1 MEYLLD
7 WVVAILTVLYAILLL
22 AYRFWFGKMSLF
34 ELSPSNLPHQL
45 SQVEQFSP
53 VQRPT
58 QFTVII
64 PARNEAEKIQACV
77 DSILNQD
84 YPADAFE
91 IIVVDDFSEDD
102 TACIVKALSMQF
114 PQVHLLQLADHCKE
128 GETIAYKKKAIE
140 IAVAMAKGDWILT
153 TDADCIVPRTWLLLY
168 NAYIKAYQPCF
179 VAAPVMF
186 LKTAGI
192 LNQFQLLDFLAL
204 QGITAAAVGAGKH
217 SMSNGA
223 NLGFEK
229 TAFIA
234 VGGYQGVDHIAS
246 GDDMFLMHKMKQTLH
261 NPIGYLF
268 HPDAIVLTAAM
279 DTWKGFI
286 MQRIRWASKARYY
299 DDRSIT
305 MVLTLVYFFNL
316 SFICLVF
323 FGSWSTLIIALA
335 FKTFFELCFLD
346 PVAKFFKL
354 QPELRFFVFYQPIH
368 IAYNIA
374 AGLFG
379 QLKTYSWKGRM
390 VK

>member
-7 WVVAILTVLYAILLL
+7 WAVAILTIMYAIILM
-22 AYRFWFGKMSLF
+22 AYRFWFGKMQLF
-34 ELSPSNLPHQL
+34 QFNQIEALSPGQS
-45 SQVEQFSP
+45 S
-53 VQRPT
+53 T

-64 PARNEAEKIQACV
+64 PARNEAANIKACV
-77 DSILNQD
+77 DSILAQD
-84 YPADAFE
+84 YPKDAFE
-91 IIVVDDFSEDD
+91 IIVIDDFSEDD
-102 TACIVKALSMQF
+102 TAFIVTALSQQYS
-114 PQVHLLQLADHCKE
+114 QVRLIQLADHCKE
-128 GETIAYKKKAIE
+128 GETLAYKKKAIE
-140 IAVAMAKGDWILT
+140 IAVAEAKGDWILT
-153 TDADCIVPRTWLLLY
+153 TDADCIVPKKWLLLY
-168 NAYIKAYQPCF
+168 NAYIQEHQPCF

-186 LKTAGI
+186 IKTAGI
-192 LNQFQLLDFLAL
+192 LNQFQVLDFLAL

-261 NPIGYLF
+261 KPVGYLF

-279 DTWKGFI
+279 DTWKSFI

-316 SFICLVF
+316 SFVLLAF
-323 FGSWSTLIIALA
+323 MGSWSTLLIALA
-335 FKTFFELCFLD
+335 FKTFFELFFLD
-346 PVAKFFKL
+346 PVVNFFRL
-354 QPELRFFVFYQPIH
+354 QSELKYFVFYQPIH
-368 IAYNIA
+368 IVYNIA

-379 QLKTYSWKGRM
+379 QLKTYSWKGRK

>member
-7 WVVAILTVLYAILLL
+7 WAVVILTIMYAIVLM
-22 AYRFWFGKMSLF
+22 AYRFWFGKMGVF
-34 ELSPSNLPHQL
+34 QL
-45 SQVEQFSP
+45 NQIEQVRPEQSA
-53 VQRPT
+53 T

-64 PARNEAEKIQACV
+64 PARNEAANIKACV

-84 YPADAFE
+84 YPAAAFE
-91 IIVVDDFSEDD
+91 LIVIDDFSEDD
-102 TACIVKALSMQF
+102 TAFIVHALSQQY
-114 PQVHLLQLADHCKE
+114 PQLRLLKLADHCKE
-128 GETIAYKKKAIE
+128 GETLAYKKKAIE
-140 IAVAMAKGDWILT
+140 IAVAQAKGDWILT
-153 TDADCIVPRTWLLLY
+153 TDADCIVPSRWLLLY
-168 NAYIKAYQPCF
+168 NAYIHQHQPCF

-186 LKTAGI
+186 IKTAGI
-192 LNQFQLLDFLAL
+192 LNQFQVLDFLAL

-229 TAFIA
+229 AAFIA

-261 NPIGYLF
+261 KPVGYLF
-268 HPDAIVLTAAM
+268 HPDVIVLTAAM

-299 DDRSIT
+299 DDHSIT

-316 SFICLVF
+316 SFICLALM
-323 FGSWSTLIIALA
+323 GSWSTLLIALA
-335 FKTFFELCFLD
+335 FKTFFELFFLD
-346 PVAKFFKL
+346 PVAKFFQL
-354 QPELRFFVFYQPIH
+354 QPELKYFVFYQPIH
-368 IAYNIA
+368 IVYNIA

-379 QLKTYSWKGRM
+379 QLKTYSWKGRK

>member
-7 WVVAILTVLYAILLL
+7 WAVAIFTIMYAVILM
-22 AYRFWFGKMSLF
+22 AYRFWFGKMQLF
-34 ELSPSNLPHQL
+34 QFNQIEALSPGQS
-45 SQVEQFSP
+45 S
-53 VQRPT
+53 T

-64 PARNEAEKIQACV
+64 PARNEAANIKACV
-77 DSILNQD
+77 DSILAQD

-91 IIVVDDFSEDD
+91 IIVIDDFSEDD
-102 TACIVKALSMQF
+102 TAFIVTALSQQYS
-114 PQVHLLQLADHCKE
+114 QVRLIQLADHCKD
-128 GETIAYKKKAIE
+128 GETLAYKKKAIE
-140 IAVAMAKGDWILT
+140 IAVAEAKGDWILT
-153 TDADCIVPRTWLLLY
+153 TDADCIVPKKWLLLY
-168 NAYIKAYQPCF
+168 NAYIQEHQPCF

-186 LKTAGI
+186 IKTAGI
-192 LNQFQLLDFLAL
+192 LNQFQVLDFLAL

-261 NPIGYLF
+261 KPVGYLF

-279 DTWKGFI
+279 DTWKSFI

-316 SFICLVF
+316 SFVLLAF
-323 FGSWSTLIIALA
+323 MGSWSTLLIALA
-335 FKTFFELCFLD
+335 FKTFFELFFLD
-346 PVAKFFKL
+346 PVAKFFRL
-354 QPELRFFVFYQPIH
+354 QPELKHFVLYQPIH
-368 IAYNIA
+368 IVYNIA

-379 QLKTYSWKGRM
+379 QLKTYSWKGRK

>member
-1 MEYLLD
+1 MDYLLD
-7 WVVAILTVLYAILLL
+7 WAVAILTIMYAVILM
-22 AYRFWFGKMSLF
+22 AYRYWFGKMRVF
-34 ELSPSNLPHQL
+34 QFNQIEQVRPEQSN
-45 SQVEQFSP
+45 
-53 VQRPT
+53 T

-64 PARNEAEKIQACV
+64 PARNEAANIKACV

-84 YPADAFE
+84 YPTDAFE
-91 IIVVDDFSEDD
+91 IIVIDDFSEDD
-102 TACIVKALSMQF
+102 TAFIVQALSQQY
-114 PQVHLLQLADHCKE
+114 PQVRLLKLADHCKE
-128 GETIAYKKKAIE
+128 GETLAYKKKAIE
-140 IAVAMAKGDWILT
+140 IAVAQAKGDWILT
-153 TDADCIVPRTWLLLY
+153 TDADCIVPTRWLFLY
-168 NAYIKAYQPCF
+168 NAYIQANQPSF

-186 LKTAGI
+186 IKTAGI

-229 TAFIA
+229 AAFIA

-261 NPIGYLF
+261 KPVGYLF

-305 MVLTLVYFFNL
+305 MVLTLVYFFNF
-316 SFICLVF
+316 SFVCLAF
-323 FGSWSTLIIALA
+323 MGSWSTLLIALA
-335 FKTFFELCFLD
+335 FKTFFELFFLD

-354 QPELRFFVFYQPIH
+354 QPELKYFVFYQPIH
-368 IAYNIA
+368 IVYNIA

-379 QLKTYSWKGRM
+379 QLKTYSWKGRK

>member
-7 WVVAILTVLYAILLL
+7 WAVVILTIMYAIVLM
-22 AYRFWFGKMSLF
+22 AYRFWFGKMGVF
-34 ELSPSNLPHQL
+34 QL
-45 SQVEQFSP
+45 NQIEQVRPEQSA
-53 VQRPT
+53 T

-64 PARNEAEKIQACV
+64 PARNEAANIKACV

-84 YPADAFE
+84 YPAAAFE
-91 IIVVDDFSEDD
+91 IIVIDDFSEDD
-102 TACIVKALSMQF
+102 TAFIVHALSQQY
-114 PQVHLLQLADHCKE
+114 PQLRLLKLADHCKD
-128 GETIAYKKKAIE
+128 GETLAYKKKAIE
-140 IAVAMAKGDWILT
+140 IAVSQAKGDWILT
-153 TDADCIVPRTWLLLY
+153 TDADCIVPSRWLLLY
-168 NAYIKAYQPCF
+168 NAYIHQHQPCF

-186 LKTAGI
+186 IKTAGI
-192 LNQFQLLDFLAL
+192 LNQFQVLDFLAL

-229 TAFIA
+229 AAFIA

-261 NPIGYLF
+261 KPVGYLF
-268 HPDAIVLTAAM
+268 HPDVIVLTAAM

-299 DDRSIT
+299 DDHSIT

-316 SFICLVF
+316 SFICLALM
-323 FGSWSTLIIALA
+323 GSWSTLLIALA
-335 FKTFFELCFLD
+335 FKTFFELFFLD
-346 PVAKFFKL
+346 PVAKFFQL
-354 QPELRFFVFYQPIH
+354 QPELKYFVFYQPIH
-368 IAYNIA
+368 IVYNIA

-379 QLKTYSWKGRM
+379 QLKTYSWKGRK

>member
-1 MEYLLD
+1 M
-7 WVVAILTVLYAILLL
+7 
-22 AYRFWFGKMSLF
+22 
-34 ELSPSNLPHQL
+34 
-45 SQVEQFSP
+45 
-53 VQRPT
+53 
-58 QFTVII
+58 
-64 PARNEAEKIQACV
+64 
-77 DSILNQD
+77 
-84 YPADAFE
+84 
-91 IIVVDDFSEDD
+91 
-102 TACIVKALSMQF
+102 
-114 PQVHLLQLADHCKE
+114 QLADHCKE
-128 GETIAYKKKAIE
+128 GETLAYKKKAIE
-140 IAVAMAKGDWILT
+140 IAVAEAKGDWILT
-153 TDADCIVPRTWLLLY
+153 TDADCIVPKRWLHLY
-168 NAYIKAYQPCF
+168 NAYIQENQPCF

-186 LKTAGI
+186 IKTAGI
-192 LNQFQLLDFLAL
+192 LNQFQVLDFLAL

-261 NPIGYLF
+261 KPVGYLF

-316 SFICLVF
+316 SFVCLAF
-323 FGSWSTLIIALA
+323 MGSWSTLLIALA
-335 FKTFFELCFLD
+335 FKTFFELFFLD
-346 PVAKFFKL
+346 SVAKFFKM
-354 QPELRFFVFYQPIH
+354 QPELKYFVLYQPIH
-368 IAYNIA
+368 IVYNIA

-379 QLKTYSWKGRM
+379 QLKTYSWKGRK

>member
-1 MEYLLD
+1 MLYLLD
-7 WVVAILTVLYAILLL
+7 WAVAILTCSYALLLL
-22 AYRFWFGKMSLF
+22 AYRFWYGKMRVFQTDAF
-34 ELSPSNLPHQL
+34 EQSNQNEWVRQDQ
-45 SQVEQFSP
+45 S
-53 VQRPT
+53 PT

-64 PARNEAEKIQACV
+64 PARNEAANIKACV
-77 DSILNQD
+77 DSILAQD
-84 YPADAFE
+84 YPTNAFE
-91 IIVVDDFSEDD
+91 IIVIDDFSEDD
-102 TACIVKALSMQF
+102 TAFIVKALNAQF
-114 PQVHLLQLADHCKE
+114 PQVRLLKLADHCKD
-128 GETIAYKKKAIE
+128 GETLAYKKKAIE
-140 IAVAMAKGDWILT
+140 IAVSVAKGNWIVT
-153 TDADCIVPRTWLLLY
+153 TDADCIVPKKCLSLY
-168 NAYIKAYQPCF
+168 HAYIQVHQPSF

-186 LKTAGI
+186 IKTAGI

-223 NLGFEK
+223 NLAFEK

-261 NPIGYLF
+261 KPVGYLF

-279 DTWKGFI
+279 DSWKGFI

-305 MVLTLVYFFNL
+305 LVLTLVYLFNL
-316 SFICLVF
+316 SFLLLALL
-323 FGSWSTLIIALA
+323 GSWSTLIIALA
-335 FKTFFELCFLD
+335 FKTFFELFFLD
-346 PVAKFFKL
+346 PVSAFFKL
-354 QPELRFFVFYQPIH
+354 KPELRYFVFYQPIH
-368 IAYNIA
+368 IVYNIA

-379 QLKTYSWKGRM
+379 QLKTYSWKGRK

>member
-7 WVVAILTVLYAILLL
+7 WAVVILTIMYAIVLM
-22 AYRFWFGKMSLF
+22 AYRFWFGKMGVF
-34 ELSPSNLPHQL
+34 QL
-45 SQVEQFSP
+45 NQIEQA
-53 VQRPT
+53 RPEQSAT

-64 PARNEAEKIQACV
+64 PARNEAANIKACV

-84 YPADAFE
+84 YPAAAFE
-91 IIVVDDFSEDD
+91 IIVIDDFSEDD
-102 TACIVKALSMQF
+102 TAFIVHALSQQY
-114 PQVHLLQLADHCKE
+114 PQLRLLKLADHCKD
-128 GETIAYKKKAIE
+128 GDTLAYKKKAIE
-140 IAVAMAKGDWILT
+140 IAVAQAKGDWILT
-153 TDADCIVPRTWLLLY
+153 TDADCIVPSRWLLLY
-168 NAYIKAYQPCF
+168 NAYIHQHQPCF

-186 LKTAGI
+186 IKTAGI
-192 LNQFQLLDFLAL
+192 LNQFQVLDFLAL

-229 TAFIA
+229 AAFIA

-261 NPIGYLF
+261 KPVGYLF

-299 DDRSIT
+299 DDHSIT

-316 SFICLVF
+316 SFICLALM
-323 FGSWSTLIIALA
+323 GSWSTLLIALA
-335 FKTFFELCFLD
+335 FKTFFELFFLD
-346 PVAKFFKL
+346 PVAKFFQL
-354 QPELRFFVFYQPIH
+354 QPELKYFVFYQPIH
-368 IAYNIA
+368 IVYNIA

-379 QLKTYSWKGRM
+379 QLKTYSWKGR
-390 VK
+390 KLK

>member
-7 WVVAILTVLYAILLL
+7 WVVAILTVMYAVILL
-22 AYRFWFGKMSLF
+22 AYRFWFGKMRLF
-34 ELSPSNLPHQL
+34 QL
-45 SQVEQFSP
+45 NQIEQVRPEQSA
-53 VQRPT
+53 T

-64 PARNEAEKIQACV
+64 PARNEAANIKACV

-84 YPADAFE
+84 YPATAFE
-91 IIVVDDFSEDD
+91 IIVIDDFSEDD
-102 TACIVKALSMQF
+102 TAFIVHALSQQH
-114 PQVHLLQLADHCKE
+114 PQLRLLKLADHCKE
-128 GETIAYKKKAIE
+128 GETLAYKKKAIE
-140 IAVAMAKGDWILT
+140 IAVAQAKGDWILT
-153 TDADCIVPRTWLLLY
+153 TDADCIVPPRWLLLY
-168 NAYIKAYQPCF
+168 NAYIQTNQPSF

-186 LKTAGI
+186 IKTAGI

-261 NPIGYLF
+261 KPVGYLF

-316 SFICLVF
+316 SFVCLAF
-323 FGSWSTLIIALA
+323 MGSWSTLLIALA
-335 FKTFFELCFLD
+335 FKTFFELFFLD

-354 QPELRFFVFYQPIH
+354 QPELKYFVFYQPIH
-368 IAYNIA
+368 IVYNIA

-379 QLKTYSWKGRM
+379 QLKTYSWKGRK

>member
-7 WVVAILTVLYAILLL
+7 WAVVILTIMYAIVLM
-22 AYRFWFGKMSLF
+22 AYRFWFGKMGVF
-34 ELSPSNLPHQL
+34 QL
-45 SQVEQFSP
+45 NQIEQVRPEQSAI
-53 VQRPT
+53 

-64 PARNEAEKIQACV
+64 PARNEAANIKACV

-84 YPADAFE
+84 YPAAAFE
-91 IIVVDDFSEDD
+91 IIVIDDFSEDD
-102 TACIVKALSMQF
+102 TAFIVHALSQQY
-114 PQVHLLQLADHCKE
+114 PQLRLLKLADHCKD
-128 GETIAYKKKAIE
+128 GETLAYKKKAIE
-140 IAVAMAKGDWILT
+140 IAVSQAKGDWILT
-153 TDADCIVPRTWLLLY
+153 TDADCIVPPRWLLLY
-168 NAYIKAYQPCF
+168 NVYIHQHQPCF

-186 LKTAGI
+186 IKTAGI
-192 LNQFQLLDFLAL
+192 LNQFQVLDFLAL

-229 TAFIA
+229 AAFIA

-261 NPIGYLF
+261 KPVGYLF
-268 HPDAIVLTAAM
+268 HPDVIVLTAAM

-299 DDRSIT
+299 DDHSIT

-316 SFICLVF
+316 SFICLALM
-323 FGSWSTLIIALA
+323 GSWSTLLIALA
-335 FKTFFELCFLD
+335 FKTFFELFFLD
-346 PVAKFFKL
+346 PVAKFFQL
-354 QPELRFFVFYQPIH
+354 QPELKYFVFYQPIH
-368 IAYNIA
+368 IVYNIA

-379 QLKTYSWKGRM
+379 QLKTYSWKGRK

>member
-7 WVVAILTVLYAILLL
+7 WVVAVLTILYAFILL
-22 AYRFWFGKMSLF
+22 AYRFWFGKMRLF
-34 ELSPSNLPHQL
+34 QPSQIEQVRPEQL
-45 SQVEQFSP
+45 A
-53 VQRPT
+53 T

-64 PARNEAEKIQACV
+64 PARNEAANIKACV
-77 DSILNQD
+77 ESILVQD
-84 YPADAFE
+84 YPTEAFE
-91 IIVVDDFSEDD
+91 IIVIDDFSEDD
-102 TACIVKALSMQF
+102 TAFIVHALSQQY
-114 PQVHLLQLADHCKE
+114 PQVRLLQLKDHCKD
-128 GETIAYKKKAIE
+128 GATLAYKKKAIE
-140 IAVAMAKGDWILT
+140 IAVSVAKGDWILT
-153 TDADCIVPRTWLLLY
+153 TDADCIVPKQWLLLY
-168 NAYIKAYQPCF
+168 NAYIQAHRPCF

-186 LKTAGI
+186 IKTAGI

-229 TAFIA
+229 SAFIA

-261 NPIGYLF
+261 KPVGYLF
-268 HPDAIVLTAAM
+268 HPNAIVLTAAM

-305 MVLTLVYFFNL
+305 MVLTLVYLFNL
-316 SFICLVF
+316 SFVCLALM
-323 FGSWSTLIIALA
+323 GSWSSFIIALG
-335 FKTFFELCFLD
+335 FKTFFELFFLD
-346 PVAKFFKL
+346 PVAKFYKM
-354 QPELRFFVFYQPIH
+354 QPELKYFVFYQPIH
-368 IAYNIA
+368 IVYNIA

-379 QLKTYSWKGRM
+379 QLKTYSWKGRK

>member
-7 WVVAILTVLYAILLL
+7 WAVAILTMMYAVILM
-22 AYRFWFGKMSLF
+22 AYRFWFGKMRAF
-34 ELSPSNLPHQL
+34 QFNQIEALSP
-45 SQVEQFSP
+45 EQSS
-53 VQRPT
+53 T

-64 PARNEAEKIQACV
+64 PARNEAANIKACV

-84 YPADAFE
+84 YPSAAFE
-91 IIVVDDFSEDD
+91 IIVIDDFSEDD
-102 TACIVKALSMQF
+102 TAFIVQALSQQY
-114 PQVHLLQLADHCKE
+114 PQVRLIQLADHCKE
-128 GETIAYKKKAIE
+128 GETLAYKKKAIE
-140 IAVAMAKGDWILT
+140 IAVSEAKGDWIMT
-153 TDADCIVPRTWLLLY
+153 TDADCIVPKKWLLLY
-168 NAYIKAYQPCF
+168 NAYIHQHQPCF

-186 LKTAGI
+186 IKTTGI
-192 LNQFQLLDFLAL
+192 LNQFQVLDFLAL

-261 NPIGYLF
+261 KPVGYLF
-268 HPDAIVLTAAM
+268 HTDAIVLTAAM

-316 SFICLVF
+316 SFICLALL
-323 FGSWSTLIIALA
+323 GSWSSLIIALA
-335 FKTFFELCFLD
+335 FKIFFELFFLD
-346 PVAKFFKL
+346 PVAKFFKM
-354 QPELRFFVFYQPIH
+354 QPELKYFVLYQPIH
-368 IAYNIA
+368 IVYNIA
-374 AGLFG
+374 AGLVG
-379 QLKTYSWKGRM
+379 QLKTYSWKGRK

>member
-7 WVVAILTVLYAILLL
+7 WAVAILTIMYAVILM
-22 AYRFWFGKMSLF
+22 AYRFWFGKMRVF
-34 ELSPSNLPHQL
+34 QL
-45 SQVEQFSP
+45 NQIEQVRPEQSA
-53 VQRPT
+53 T

-64 PARNEAEKIQACV
+64 PARNEAANIKACV

-84 YPADAFE
+84 YPVDAFE
-91 IIVVDDFSEDD
+91 IIVIDDFSEDD
-102 TACIVKALSMQF
+102 TAFIVHALSQQH
-114 PQVHLLQLADHCKE
+114 PQVRLLKLADHCKE
-128 GETIAYKKKAIE
+128 GETLAYKKKAIE
-140 IAVAMAKGDWILT
+140 IAVAEAKGDWILT
-153 TDADCIVPRTWLLLY
+153 TDADCIVPPRWLLLY
-168 NAYIKAYQPCF
+168 NAYIHQHQPCF

-186 LKTAGI
+186 IKTTGI
-192 LNQFQLLDFLAL
+192 LNQFQVLDFLAL

-229 TAFIA
+229 AAFIA

-261 NPIGYLF
+261 KPVGYLF

-305 MVLTLVYFFNL
+305 LVLTQVYFFNL
-316 SFICLVF
+316 SFICLALL
-323 FGSWSTLIIALA
+323 GSWSSLLIALA
-335 FKTFFELCFLD
+335 FKTFFELFFLD
-346 PVAKFFKL
+346 PVANFFKM
-354 QPELRFFVFYQPIH
+354 QPELKYFVLYQPIH
-368 IAYNIA
+368 IVYNIA

-379 QLKTYSWKGRM
+379 QLKTYSWKGRK

>member
-7 WVVAILTVLYAILLL
+7 WTVAILTIMYAVILM
-22 AYRFWFGKMSLF
+22 AYRFWFGKMRVF
-34 ELSPSNLPHQL
+34 QFNQIEALSPGQST
-45 SQVEQFSP
+45 
-53 VQRPT
+53 T

-64 PARNEAEKIQACV
+64 PARNEALNIKACV

-84 YPADAFE
+84 YPMDAFE
-91 IIVVDDFSEDD
+91 IIVIDDFSEDD
-102 TACIVKALSMQF
+102 TAFIVNALSQQY
-114 PQVHLLQLADHCKE
+114 PQVRLIQLADHCKE
-128 GETIAYKKKAIE
+128 GETLAYKKKAIE
-140 IAVAMAKGDWILT
+140 IAVAEAKGDWILT
-153 TDADCIVPRTWLLLY
+153 TDADCIVPKRWLHLY
-168 NAYIKAYQPCF
+168 NAYIQENQPCF

-186 LKTAGI
+186 IKTAGI
-192 LNQFQLLDFLAL
+192 LNQFQVLDFLAL

-261 NPIGYLF
+261 KPVGYLF
-268 HPDAIVLTAAM
+268 HYDAIVLTAAM

-316 SFICLVF
+316 SFVCLAF
-323 FGSWSTLIIALA
+323 MGSWSTLLIALA
-335 FKTFFELCFLD
+335 FKTFFELFFLD
-346 PVAKFFKL
+346 PVAKFFRL
-354 QPELRFFVFYQPIH
+354 QPELKHFVFYQPIH
-368 IAYNIA
+368 IVYNIA

-379 QLKTYSWKGRM
+379 QLKTYSWKGRK

>member
-7 WVVAILTVLYAILLL
+7 WAVVILTIMYAIVLM
-22 AYRFWFGKMSLF
+22 AYRFWFGKMGAF
-34 ELSPSNLPHQL
+34 QL
-45 SQVEQFSP
+45 NQIEQVRPEQSA
-53 VQRPT
+53 T

-64 PARNEAEKIQACV
+64 PARNEAANIKACV

-84 YPADAFE
+84 YPAAAFE
-91 IIVVDDFSEDD
+91 IIVIDDFSEDD
-102 TACIVKALSMQF
+102 TAFIVHALSQQY
-114 PQVHLLQLADHCKE
+114 PQLRLLKLADHCKD
-128 GETIAYKKKAIE
+128 GDTLAYKKKAIE
-140 IAVAMAKGDWILT
+140 IAVAQAKGDWILT
-153 TDADCIVPRTWLLLY
+153 TDADCIVPPRWLLLY
-168 NAYIKAYQPCF
+168 NAYIHQHQPCF

-186 LKTAGI
+186 IKTAGI
-192 LNQFQLLDFLAL
+192 LNQFQVLDFLAL

-229 TAFIA
+229 AAFIA

-261 NPIGYLF
+261 KPVGYLF

-299 DDRSIT
+299 DDHSIT

-316 SFICLVF
+316 SFICLALM
-323 FGSWSTLIIALA
+323 GSWSTLLIALA
-335 FKTFFELCFLD
+335 FKTFFELFFLD
-346 PVAKFFKL
+346 PVAKFFQM
-354 QPELRFFVFYQPIH
+354 QPELKYFVFYQPIH
-368 IAYNIA
+368 IVYNIA

-379 QLKTYSWKGRM
+379 QLKTYSWKGRK

>member
-7 WVVAILTVLYAILLL
+7 WAVAILTIMYAVILM
-22 AYRFWFGKMSLF
+22 AYRFWFGKMQLF
-34 ELSPSNLPHQL
+34 QFNQIEALSPGQST
-45 SQVEQFSP
+45 
-53 VQRPT
+53 T

-64 PARNEAEKIQACV
+64 PARNEAANIKACV

-91 IIVVDDFSEDD
+91 IIVIDDFSEDD
-102 TACIVKALSMQF
+102 TAFIVTALSQQYS
-114 PQVHLLQLADHCKE
+114 QVRLIQLADHCKD
-128 GETIAYKKKAIE
+128 GETLAYKKKAIE
-140 IAVAMAKGDWILT
+140 IAVAEAKGNWILT
-153 TDADCIVPRTWLLLY
+153 TDADCIVPKKWLLLY
-168 NAYIKAYQPCF
+168 NAYIQEHQPCF

-186 LKTAGI
+186 IKTAGI
-192 LNQFQLLDFLAL
+192 LNQFQVLDFLAL

-261 NPIGYLF
+261 KPVGFLF

-279 DTWKGFI
+279 DTWKSFI

-316 SFICLVF
+316 SFVLLAF
-323 FGSWSTLIIALA
+323 MGSWSTLLIALA
-335 FKTFFELCFLD
+335 FKTFFELFFLD
-346 PVAKFFKL
+346 PVAKFFKM
-354 QPELRFFVFYQPIH
+354 QPELKYFVFYQPIH
-368 IAYNIA
+368 IVYNIA

-379 QLKTYSWKGRM
+379 QLKTYSWKGRK

>member
-7 WVVAILTVLYAILLL
+7 WAVVILTIMYAIVLM
-22 AYRFWFGKMSLF
+22 AYRFWFGKMGVF
-34 ELSPSNLPHQL
+34 QL
-45 SQVEQFSP
+45 NQIEQVRPEQSA
-53 VQRPT
+53 T

-64 PARNEAEKIQACV
+64 PARNEAANIKACV

-84 YPADAFE
+84 YPAAAFE
-91 IIVVDDFSEDD
+91 IIVIDDFSEDD
-102 TACIVKALSMQF
+102 TAFIVHALSQQY
-114 PQVHLLQLADHCKE
+114 PQLRLLKLADQCKE
-128 GETIAYKKKAIE
+128 GETLAYKKKAIE
-140 IAVAMAKGDWILT
+140 IAVAQAKGDWILT
-153 TDADCIVPRTWLLLY
+153 TDADCIVPPRWLLLY
-168 NAYIKAYQPCF
+168 NAYIHQHQPCF

-186 LKTAGI
+186 IKTAGI
-192 LNQFQLLDFLAL
+192 LNQFQVLDFLAL

-229 TAFIA
+229 AAFIA

-261 NPIGYLF
+261 KPVGYLF

-299 DDRSIT
+299 DDHSIT

-316 SFICLVF
+316 SFICLALM
-323 FGSWSTLIIALA
+323 GSWSTLLIALA
-335 FKTFFELCFLD
+335 FKTFFELFFLD
-346 PVAKFFKL
+346 PVAKFFQL
-354 QPELRFFVFYQPIH
+354 QPELKYFVFYQPIH
-368 IAYNIA
+368 IVYNIA

-379 QLKTYSWKGRM
+379 QLKTYSWKGRK

>member
-7 WVVAILTVLYAILLL
+7 WAVAILTIMYAVILM
-22 AYRFWFGKMSLF
+22 AYRFWFGKMQLF
-34 ELSPSNLPHQL
+34 QFNQIEALSPGQPA
-45 SQVEQFSP
+45 
-53 VQRPT
+53 T

-64 PARNEAEKIQACV
+64 PARNEAANIKACV

-84 YPADAFE
+84 YPTDAFE
-91 IIVVDDFSEDD
+91 IIVIDDFSEDD
-102 TACIVKALSMQF
+102 TAFIVTALSQQYS
-114 PQVHLLQLADHCKE
+114 QVRLIQLADHCKD
-128 GETIAYKKKAIE
+128 GETLAYKKKAIE
-140 IAVAMAKGDWILT
+140 IAVAEAKGDWILT
-153 TDADCIVPRTWLLLY
+153 TDADCIVPKKWLLLY
-168 NAYIKAYQPCF
+168 NAYIQEHQPCF

-186 LKTAGI
+186 IKTAGI
-192 LNQFQLLDFLAL
+192 LNQFQVLDFLAL

-261 NPIGYLF
+261 KPVGYLF

-279 DTWKGFI
+279 DTWKSFI

-316 SFICLVF
+316 SFVLLAF
-323 FGSWSTLIIALA
+323 MGSWSTLLIALA
-335 FKTFFELCFLD
+335 FKTFFELFFLD
-346 PVAKFFKL
+346 PVAKFFRL
-354 QPELRFFVFYQPIH
+354 QPELKYFVFYQPIH
-368 IAYNIA
+368 IVYNIA

-379 QLKTYSWKGRM
+379 QLKTYSWKGRK

>member
-1 MEYLLD
+1 MLYLLD
-7 WVVAILTVLYAILLL
+7 WIVVILTCSYAILLM
-22 AYRFWFGKMSLF
+22 AYRYWFGKMRVFQLDQLDQSMQMRSLQA
-34 ELSPSNLPHQL
+34 L
-45 SQVEQFSP
+45 
-53 VQRPT
+53 T

-64 PARNEAEKIQACV
+64 PARNEAANIKACV
-77 DSILNQD
+77 DSILAQD
-84 YPADAFE
+84 YPKEAFE
-91 IIVVDDFSEDD
+91 IIVIDDFSDDD
-102 TACIVKALSMQF
+102 TAFIVDALHAQY
-114 PQVHLLQLADHCKE
+114 PQVRLLKLADHCKE
-128 GETIAYKKKAIE
+128 GETLAYKKKAIE
-140 IAVAMAKGDWILT
+140 IAVSVAKGDWVVT
-153 TDADCIVPRTWLLLY
+153 TDADCIVPPRWLFLY
-168 NAYIKAYQPCF
+168 NAYIQQHQPAF

-186 LKTAGI
+186 IKTAGI

-229 TAFIA
+229 AAFIA

-261 NPIGYLF
+261 KPVGYLF

-305 MVLTLVYFFNL
+305 VVLTLVYLFNL
-316 SFICLVF
+316 SFVLLALT
-323 FGSWSTLIIALA
+323 GSWDTLLIALA
-335 FKTFFELCFLD
+335 FKTFFELFFLD
-346 PVAKFFKL
+346 PVAAFFKL
-354 QPELRFFVFYQPIH
+354 KPELRYFVFYQPIH
-368 IAYNIA
+368 ILYNIA

>member
-7 WVVAILTVLYAILLL
+7 WAVVILTIMYAIVLM
-22 AYRFWFGKMSLF
+22 AYRFWFGKMGVF
-34 ELSPSNLPHQL
+34 QL
-45 SQVEQFSP
+45 NQIEQVRPEQSA
-53 VQRPT
+53 T

-64 PARNEAEKIQACV
+64 PARNEAANIKACV

-84 YPADAFE
+84 YPAAAFE
-91 IIVVDDFSEDD
+91 LIVIDDFSEDD
-102 TACIVKALSMQF
+102 TAFIVHALSQQY
-114 PQVHLLQLADHCKE
+114 PQLRLLKLADHCKE
-128 GETIAYKKKAIE
+128 GETLAYKKKAIE
-140 IAVAMAKGDWILT
+140 IAVAQAKGDWILT
-153 TDADCIVPRTWLLLY
+153 TDADCIVPPRWLLLY
-168 NAYIKAYQPCF
+168 NAYIHQHQPCF

-186 LKTAGI
+186 IKTAGI
-192 LNQFQLLDFLAL
+192 LNQFQVLDFLAL

-229 TAFIA
+229 AAFIA

-261 NPIGYLF
+261 KPVGYLF
-268 HPDAIVLTAAM
+268 HPDVIVLTAAM

-299 DDRSIT
+299 DDHSIT

-316 SFICLVF
+316 SFICLALM
-323 FGSWSTLIIALA
+323 GSWSTLLIALA
-335 FKTFFELCFLD
+335 FKTFFELFFLD
-346 PVAKFFKL
+346 PVAKFFKM
-354 QPELRFFVFYQPIH
+354 QPELKYFVLYQPIH
-368 IAYNIA
+368 IVYNIA

-379 QLKTYSWKGRM
+379 QLKTYSWKGRK

>member
-7 WVVAILTVLYAILLL
+7 WAVAILTIMYAIILM
-22 AYRFWFGKMSLF
+22 AYRFWFGKMRVFRFNQIEALGPNQSA
-34 ELSPSNLPHQL
+34 
-45 SQVEQFSP
+45 
-53 VQRPT
+53 T

-64 PARNEAEKIQACV
+64 PARNEAANIKACV
-77 DSILNQD
+77 DSILAQD
-84 YPADAFE
+84 YPTDAFE
-91 IIVVDDFSEDD
+91 IIVIDDFSEDD
-102 TACIVKALSMQF
+102 TAFIVHALSQQY
-114 PQVHLLQLADHCKE
+114 PQVRLIKLADHCKD
-128 GETIAYKKKAIE
+128 GETLAYKKKAIE
-140 IAVAMAKGDWILT
+140 IAVSEAKGDWILT
-153 TDADCIVPRTWLLLY
+153 TDADCIVPKKWLLLY
-168 NAYIKAYQPCF
+168 NAYIHQHQPCF

-186 LKTAGI
+186 IKTTGI
-192 LNQFQLLDFLAL
+192 LNQFQVLDFLAL

-261 NPIGYLF
+261 KPVGYLF

-279 DTWKGFI
+279 DTWKSFI

-316 SFICLVF
+316 SFVLLAF
-323 FGSWSTLIIALA
+323 MGSWSTLFIALA
-335 FKTFFELCFLD
+335 FKTFFELFFLD
-346 PVAKFFKL
+346 PVAKFFKM
-354 QPELRFFVFYQPIH
+354 QPELKHFVLYQPIH
-368 IAYNIA
+368 IVYNIA

-379 QLKTYSWKGRM
+379 QLKTYSWKGRK

>member
-1 MEYLLD
+1 MDYLLD
-7 WVVAILTVLYAILLL
+7 WAVAILTIMYAVILM
-22 AYRFWFGKMSLF
+22 AYRYWFGKMRVFQLNQI
-34 ELSPSNLPHQL
+34 EQVRPEQSN
-45 SQVEQFSP
+45 
-53 VQRPT
+53 T

-64 PARNEAEKIQACV
+64 PARNEAANIKACV
-77 DSILNQD
+77 ESILNQE
-84 YPADAFE
+84 YPTDAFE
-91 IIVVDDFSEDD
+91 IIVIDDFSEDD
-102 TACIVKALSMQF
+102 TAFIVHALSQQY
-114 PQVHLLQLADHCKE
+114 PQVRLLKLADHCKE
-128 GETIAYKKKAIE
+128 GETLAYKKKAIE
-140 IAVAMAKGDWILT
+140 IAVAQAKGDWILT
-153 TDADCIVPRTWLLLY
+153 TDADCIVPPRWLLLY
-168 NAYIKAYQPCF
+168 NAYIQTNQPSF

-186 LKTAGI
+186 IKTAGI

-229 TAFIA
+229 AAFIA

-261 NPIGYLF
+261 KPVGYLF

-316 SFICLVF
+316 SFVCLAF
-323 FGSWSTLIIALA
+323 MGSWSTLLIALA
-335 FKTFFELCFLD
+335 FKTFFELFFLD

-354 QPELRFFVFYQPIH
+354 QPELKYFVFYQPIH
-368 IAYNIA
+368 IVYNIA

-379 QLKTYSWKGRM
+379 QLKTYSWKGRK

>member
-7 WVVAILTVLYAILLL
+7 WVVAILTVLYAVILL
-22 AYRFWFGKMSLF
+22 AYRYWFGKMRLF
-34 ELSPSNLPHQL
+34 QLNQIEALSPERSA
-45 SQVEQFSP
+45 
-53 VQRPT
+53 T

-64 PARNEAEKIQACV
+64 PARNEAANIKACV

-84 YPADAFE
+84 YPKDAFE
-91 IIVVDDFSEDD
+91 IIVIDDFSEDD
-102 TACIVKALSMQF
+102 TAFIVQALSQQY
-114 PQVHLLQLADHCKE
+114 PQVRLLQLKDHCKE
-128 GETIAYKKKAIE
+128 GETLAYKKKAIE
-140 IAVAMAKGDWILT
+140 IAVAVAKGDWILT
-153 TDADCIVPRTWLLLY
+153 TDADCIVPPRWLLLY
-168 NAYIKAYQPCF
+168 NAYIQENQPCF

-186 LKTAGI
+186 IKTTGI
-192 LNQFQLLDFLAL
+192 LNQFQVLDFLAL

-261 NPIGYLF
+261 KPVGYLF

-316 SFICLVF
+316 SFVLLALM
-323 FGSWSTLIIALA
+323 GSWSSLIIALG
-335 FKTFFELCFLD
+335 FKTFFELFFLD

-354 QPELRFFVFYQPIH
+354 QPELKYFVFYQPIH
-368 IAYNIA
+368 IVYNIA

-379 QLKTYSWKGRM
+379 QLKTYSWKGRK

>member
-7 WVVAILTVLYAILLL
+7 WAVAILTIMYAIILM
-22 AYRFWFGKMSLF
+22 AYRFWFGKMQLF
-34 ELSPSNLPHQL
+34 QFNQIEALSPGQS
-45 SQVEQFSP
+45 S
-53 VQRPT
+53 T

-64 PARNEAEKIQACV
+64 PARNEAANIKACV

-84 YPADAFE
+84 YPKDAFE
-91 IIVVDDFSEDD
+91 IIVIDDFSEDD
-102 TACIVKALSMQF
+102 TAFIVTALSQQYS
-114 PQVHLLQLADHCKE
+114 QVRLIQLADHCKD
-128 GETIAYKKKAIE
+128 GETLAYKKKAIE
-140 IAVAMAKGDWILT
+140 IAVAEAKGDWILT
-153 TDADCIVPRTWLLLY
+153 TDADCIVPKKWLLLY
-168 NAYIKAYQPCF
+168 NAYIQEHQPCF

-186 LKTAGI
+186 IKTAGI
-192 LNQFQLLDFLAL
+192 LNQFQVLDFLAL

-261 NPIGYLF
+261 KPVGYLF

-279 DTWKGFI
+279 DTWKSFI

-316 SFICLVF
+316 SFVLLAF
-323 FGSWSTLIIALA
+323 MGSWSTLLIALA
-335 FKTFFELCFLD
+335 FKTFFELFFLD
-346 PVAKFFKL
+346 PVAKFFRL
-354 QPELRFFVFYQPIH
+354 QPELKHFVLYQPIH
-368 IAYNIA
+368 IVYNIA

-379 QLKTYSWKGRM
+379 QLKTYSWKGRK

>member
-1 MEYLLD
+1 MLYLLD
-7 WVVAILTVLYAILLL
+7 WAVAILTCSYALLLL
-22 AYRFWFGKMSLF
+22 AYRFWYGKMRVFQTSGL
-34 ELSPSNLPHQL
+34 EQPHHNEWVRQDQ
-45 SQVEQFSP
+45 S
-53 VQRPT
+53 PT

-64 PARNEAEKIQACV
+64 PARNEAKNIKACV
-77 DSILNQD
+77 DSILVQD
-84 YPADAFE
+84 YPSDAFE
-91 IIVVDDFSEDD
+91 IIVIDDFSEDD
-102 TACIVKALSMQF
+102 TAFIVNAINAQF
-114 PQVHLLQLADHCKE
+114 PQVRLLKLADHCKD
-128 GETIAYKKKAIE
+128 GEALAYKKKAIE
-140 IAVAMAKGDWILT
+140 MAVSVAKGNWIVT
-153 TDADCIVPRTWLLLY
+153 TDADCIVPKKWLSLY
-168 NAYIKAYQPCF
+168 NQYIQVHQPSF

-186 LKTAGI
+186 IKTAGI

-223 NLGFEK
+223 NLAFEK

-261 NPIGYLF
+261 KPVGYLF

-305 MVLTLVYFFNL
+305 LVLTLVYLFNL
-316 SFICLVF
+316 SFLLLALL
-323 FGSWSTLIIALA
+323 GSWSTLIIALA
-335 FKTFFELCFLD
+335 FKTFFELFFLD
-346 PVAKFFKL
+346 PVAAFFKL
-354 QPELRFFVFYQPIH
+354 KPELRYFVFYQPIH
-368 IAYNIA
+368 IVYNIA

-379 QLKTYSWKGRM
+379 QLKTYSWKGRK

>member
-7 WVVAILTVLYAILLL
+7 WAVAIFTIMYAVILM
-22 AYRFWFGKMSLF
+22 AYRFWFGKMQLF
-34 ELSPSNLPHQL
+34 QFNQIEALSPGQS
-45 SQVEQFSP
+45 S
-53 VQRPT
+53 T

-64 PARNEAEKIQACV
+64 PARNEAANIKACV
-77 DSILNQD
+77 DSILAQD

-91 IIVVDDFSEDD
+91 IIVIDDFSEDD
-102 TACIVKALSMQF
+102 TAFIVSALSQQYS
-114 PQVHLLQLADHCKE
+114 QVRLIQLTDHCKD
-128 GETIAYKKKAIE
+128 GETLAYKKKAIE
-140 IAVAMAKGDWILT
+140 IAVAEAKGDWILT
-153 TDADCIVPRTWLLLY
+153 TDADCIVPQKWLLLY
-168 NAYIKAYQPCF
+168 NAYIQEHQPCF

-186 LKTAGI
+186 IKTAGI
-192 LNQFQLLDFLAL
+192 LNQFQVLDFLAL

-261 NPIGYLF
+261 KPVGYLF

-279 DTWKGFI
+279 DTWKSFI

-316 SFICLVF
+316 SFVLLAF
-323 FGSWSTLIIALA
+323 MGSWSTLLIALA
-335 FKTFFELCFLD
+335 FKTFFELFFLD
-346 PVAKFFKL
+346 PVAKFFRL
-354 QPELRFFVFYQPIH
+354 QPELKYFVFYQPIH
-368 IAYNIA
+368 IVYNIA

-379 QLKTYSWKGRM
+379 QLKTYSWKGRK

>member
-1 MEYLLD
+1 MVYLLD
-7 WVVAILTVLYAILLL
+7 WVVAILTIMYAGILL
-22 AYRFWFGKMSLF
+22 AYRYWFGKMRLY
-34 ELSPSNLPHQL
+34 QL
-45 SQVEQFSP
+45 SQSNQTN
-53 VQRPT
+53 T

-64 PARNEAEKIQACV
+64 PARNEAANIKTCV
-77 DSILNQD
+77 ESVLAQD

-91 IIVVDDFSEDD
+91 IIVIDDFSDDD
-102 TACIVKALSMQF
+102 TAIIVQALSQQY
-114 PQVHLLQLADHCKE
+114 PQVRLLQLKDHCKE
-128 GETIAYKKKAIE
+128 GETLAYKKKAIE
-140 IAVAMAKGDWILT
+140 IAVSVAKGDWILT
-153 TDADCIVPRTWLLLY
+153 TDADCVVPARWLLLY
-168 NAYIKAYQPCF
+168 NAYIQEHHPCF
-179 VAAPVMF
+179 IAAPVMF
-186 LKTAGI
+186 IKTAGI

-229 TAFIA
+229 AAFIA

-261 NPIGYLF
+261 KPVGYLF
-268 HPDAIVLTAAM
+268 HPDAIVLTATM

-299 DDRSIT
+299 DDHSI
-305 MVLTLVYFFNL
+305 MLVLTLVYLFNL
-316 SFICLVF
+316 SFLLLVF
-323 FGSWSTLIIALA
+323 MGSWSTLIIALA
-335 FKTFFELCFLD
+335 FKTFFELFFLD
-346 PVAKFFKL
+346 PVAKFFKMK
-354 QPELRFFVFYQPIH
+354 PELRFFVFYQPIH

-379 QLKTYSWKGRM
+379 QLKTYSWKGRK